1 MRSVARSFGVG
12 LYTVQRWVERASGL
26 PLDLVDWS
34 DRPDTPGTVANRTPS
49 DIEEE
54 ILALRAKLK
63 NDSDLGEYGAEAVR
77 SELLRQGYA
86 NMPCIRTI
94 NRILERRGV
103 FDGRRRVRRPPPP
116 VGWYLPRVAQG
127 LAELDQYDVT
137 DGFVIEGGTQVEALN
152 GISLHG
158 ALVCSWPHT
167 AINAKFAV
175 QALEEHWRAFG
186 CPAYAQFDNDTRFQ
200 GPHQHKD
207 VISRV
212 MRLCLSLSVTP
223 VFVPPRETGFQASV
237 ESLNNRWQQKVWERF
252 HHDCLDD
259 LLVRSDRYIAA
270 ARAKSALRQE
280 GAPKRHPVPKDWS
293 LNLQAHPKGEVIFLR
308 RTDGEGRVHMLGH
321 VIKVQERWVHRLVR
335 AEVDLD
341 GGSIRFYS
349 LRRREPGQQDLL
361 VTVPYQLP
369 NRVFEE

>member
-1 MRSVARSFGVG
+1 MRSVARGFGVG
-12 LYTVQRWVERASGL
+12 LHTVQRWVERAGDL

-34 DRPDTPGTVANRTPS
+34 DRPDAPAAVANRTPI

-54 ILALRAKLK
+54 ILSLRHKLQK
-63 NDSDLGEYGAEAVR
+63 ESDLGEYGAEAIH
-77 SELLRQGYA
+77 SELLEQGCTDV
-86 NMPCIRTI
+86 PCVRTI

-103 FDGRRRVRRPPPP
+103 FDGRRRVRHDSPPI
-116 VGWYLPRVAQG
+116 GWYLPKVAKG
-127 LAELDQYDVT
+127 LAELDQFDVT
-137 DGFVIEGGTQVEALN
+137 SGFVIEGGTEVETLN

-158 ALVCSWPHT
+158 ALVCSWPRT

-175 QALEEHWRAFG
+175 QALTEHWRAFG

-212 MRLCLSLSVTP
+212 MRLCLSLGITP
-223 VFVPPRETGFQASV
+223 VFAPPRELGFQAAV

-252 HHDCLDD
+252 RHDSLES
-259 LLVRSDRYIAA
+259 LKERSRRYIVA

-280 GAPKRHPVPKDWS
+280 GAPERRLIPEDWKLS
-293 LNLQAHPKGEVIFLR
+293 LQAPPRGMVVFLR
-308 RTDGEGRVHMLGH
+308 RTDGSGQVHMLGH
-321 VIKVQERWVHRLVR
+321 VIKVREQWVHRLVR
-335 AEVDLD
+335 AEVDLND
-341 GGSIRFYS
+341 GSIKFYS

-361 VTVPYQLP
+361 ITVPYQLP
-369 NRVFEE
+369 NRVFRE